1 MKIKEVANRK
11 NRFNQKCREC
21 IIFDHNED
29 INKTCD
35 NKSKC
40 VILDDLFCEKFSPSK
55 MNKSLSVY

>member
-11 NRFNQKCREC
+11 NCFNQKCREC

-40 VILDDLFCEKFSPSK
+40 VILDDFFVKNIPHQK
-55 MNKSLSVY
+55 